1 MLLNQ
6 SKQQTRS
13 RRSQRR
19 LRHVHW
25 LCYLQCCVVGLGI
38 KSLIIQRFLSN
49 GSDTCDRR
57 CDLAC
62 PLLSLSE
69 PSRRRHCHDE
79 RICRF
84 PRRYSIRFFIC
95 KECANQEST
104 GEMSPAFRLST
115 ASRVRAFDSSN
126 CYNTKYRRCELSYYS
141 YKIDNSYS

>member
-1 MLLNQ
+1 VLLNQ

-25 LCYLQCCVVGLGI
+25 LCYLQCCVVGLEI

-84 PRRYSIRFFIC
+84 PRRYSIRFLSAKNVPTRNRQVKCLLHF
-95 KECANQEST
+95 
-104 GEMSPAFRLST
+104 AFRLH
-115 ASRVRAFDSSN
+115 RV
-126 CYNTKYRRCELSYYS
+126 YELSTVPTVITRNTDDVNCLITLI
-141 YKIDNSYS
+141 K